1 MSHSALAEKHPW
13 TLPWWKA
20 EGENTW
26 VLIYLCAVHILAI
39 LGLIL
44 FPLPGWKVFFAALA
58 FAGLGGLGTTVGYHR
73 ALAHRAVKL
82 HPMVA
87 ISLCFGYFLFGW
99 AGLFWVGAIRM
110 VYCLHGQCFVN
121 SLLHLKPGLPE
132 GVDSS
137 QNIWWLGPL
146 QVTAWGENWHGNHH
160 AYPASACFS
169 RHWWQVDIGWYVIRS
184 LEAVG
189 LATNVRR

>member
-1 MSHSALAEKHPW
+1 M
-13 TLPWWKA
+13 
-20 EGENTW
+20 
-26 VLIYLCAVHILAI
+26 
-39 LGLIL
+39 
-44 FPLPGWKVFFAALA
+44 
-58 FAGLGGLGTTVGYHR
+58 
-73 ALAHRAVKL
+73 
-82 HPMVA
+82 
-87 ISLCFGYFLFGW
+87 
-99 AGLFWVGAIRM
+99 
-110 VYCLHGQCFVN
+110 QCFVN

-160 AYPASACFS
+160 EKPASACFS

-189 LATNVRR
+189 LARNVRR